1 MKRVAGRKRVRS
13 YTPEYRAEILRLI
26 RDEKRSVTELAREHG
41 ISRVA
46 IYKWLA
52 DAELEAQGR
61 LDPAPKAG
69 TVTKSAADARSTSE
83 KDELQRLRREVRRL
97 EMEKEILKKAAVFFA
112 KETS

>member
-1 MKRVAGRKRVRS
+1 MKRVAGRKRRRS
-13 YTPEYRAEILRLI
+13 YTPEYRAEILRLV
-26 RDEKRSVTELAREHG
+26 REENRSVAKLAREHG
-41 ISRVA
+41 MSSVT

-52 DAELEAQGR
+52 DADLEAQGR
-61 LDPAPKAG
+61 LEPAPKAG
-69 TVTKSAADARSTSE
+69 TVVTSAADARSTSE